1 MNNQTL
7 RTAKYINTQF
17 LGRKRPT
24 IEVVGDEIETMEN
37 MPISMTSL
45 TTETTEDREHVMIEC
60 QELFQSLE
68 HTKVALMKDFHR
80 VYLDFSFSNALPRQ
94 MKALDAS
101 QPWILY
107 WIACSLRI
115 MNKEWL
121 GKSVQRQI
129 YVKLFGASV
138 SKGPFCG
145 GFGQDPHLICTY
157 AAINALAL
165 CDNVDDCWSQIN
177 RPAIYQWLL
186 SLKCSNNGFKT
197 GITVGECDSRS
208 TYCALSVAKMLN
220 ILTPELCEGVAEF
233 LLKCQTYEGGFGAC
247 PQDDEAH
254 GGYTFCAS
262 AGLAILGSL
271 PKSDTTKLAEWCS
284 ARQTAE
290 EKGFSGRSNKLV
302 DGCYSYWVG
311 AVNSLLEA
319 EGFGSFIDKIAL
331 QDYILKCCQSP
342 EKPGL
347 RDKPGKSPDYYH
359 TAYVLMG
366 FSLTEYTYAAANTE
380 KSITAVPTSSKP
392 QLQPVD
398 PIFGLPIDDL
408 TNFINFCS
416 KLPSVH

>member
-1 MNNQTL
+1 MSSQSF
-7 RTAKYINTQF
+7 RTANYINAQF

-24 IEVVGDEIETMEN
+24 IEVIGDEVEEMRSL
-37 MPISMTSL
+37 PVSMVLMS
-45 TTETTEDREHVMIEC
+45 TETTEDREHVMLEC
-60 QELFQSLE
+60 QELFESLE
-68 HTKVALMKDFHR
+68 NTKVVLLKDFHR
-80 VYLDFSFSNALPRQ
+80 QYLDFSFSNSLPRQ

-107 WIACSLRI
+107 WIACSLR
-115 MNKEWL
+115 MLNRNWL
-121 GKSVQRQI
+121 TEDVQRKI
-129 YVKLFGASV
+129 YTKLFGASV
-138 SKGPFCG
+138 QKGPFCG
-145 GFGQDPHLICTY
+145 GYGQDPHLVCTY

-165 CDNVDDCWSQIN
+165 CDNVDDCWGQID
-177 RPAIYQWLL
+177 RQAIYKWLL

-197 GITVGECDSRS
+197 GTTVGECDSRS

-220 ILTPELCEGVAEF
+220 ILTQELCEGVAEF
-233 LLKCQTYEGGFGAC
+233 LLRCQTYEGGFGAC

-262 AGLAILGSL
+262 AGLAILDSL
-271 PKSDTTKLAEWCS
+271 QKSDLSKLAEWCS

-311 AVNSLLEA
+311 AVNSLLEIA
-319 EGFGSFIDKIAL
+319 GFGSFIEKTAL
-331 QDYILKCCQSP
+331 QGYILKCCQSS
-342 EKPGL
+342 ERPGL

-366 FSLTEYTYAAANTE
+366 FSLTEHTFEAANAQ
-380 KSITAVPTSSKP
+380 KSISTLPTAKET
-392 QLQPVD
+392 QLQPVN
-398 PIFGLPIDDL
+398 PIFGLPIDDVSK
-408 TNFINFCS
+408 FIAFHS